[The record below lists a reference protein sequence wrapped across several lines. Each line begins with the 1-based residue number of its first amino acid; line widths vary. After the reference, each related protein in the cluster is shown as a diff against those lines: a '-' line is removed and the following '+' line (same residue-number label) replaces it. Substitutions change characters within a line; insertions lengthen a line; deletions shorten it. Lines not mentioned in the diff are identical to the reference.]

1 MRPDNALAYMVLLA
15 VGILTVRLGIVLS
28 RRFPLKPLRF
38 YAIYLAAS
46 LGVGFLK
53 IVGNYT
59 SQELLFR
66 QSASPTIHASVAWVF
81 ALLAWPFSIA
91 AVYAAI
97 AMILAWAGKRFSLG
111 GQVAYFILQI
121 ALLAAFMGAGPAL
134 LSEEKVRLAG
144 ISVSLPAISSVN
156 VLLQAAMLA
165 ALVLVWLPRSNNPL
179 RAGLTNF
186 ALLWS
191 LVLIGGFVLLN
202 VLTSGRAYRVADPL
216 VTFVS
221 NLPPLL
227 YLRAWLARYSSAHP
241 LRPVAEDR
249 MAAVFERYRISE
261 REAEIIRLLLDG
273 KSYRDIESE
282 LFISFKTVQ
291 SHVYNVYKKM
301 GVKSRWQLLNLFQ
314 HAEDGPLRSGWR
326 GR

>member
-1 MRPDNALAYMVLLA
+1 MRPDNALAYIVLLA
-15 VGILTVRLGIVLS
+15 IGVLTVWLGIVLA

-66 QSASPTIHASVAWVF
+66 QFASPTIHASVAWVF
-81 ALLAWPFSIA
+81 LLLAWPFYIA

-97 AMILAWAGKRFSLG
+97 ASILGWAGKRFSLG
-111 GQVAYFILQI
+111 GRVAYFILQI
-121 ALLAAFMGAGPAL
+121 ALLAVVIGAGPAL
-134 LSEEKVRLAG
+134 LSRETVRLAG
-144 ISVSLPAISSVN
+144 ISVSLPALSSVN
-156 VLLQAAMLA
+156 VILQAAMLA
-165 ALVLVWLPRSNNPL
+165 ALVLVWLPRSNDPL
-179 RAGLTNF
+179 RHGLTEF
-186 ALLWS
+186 AVLWG
-191 LVLIGGFVLLN
+191 LVLVGGFVLLYA
-202 VLTSGRAYRVADPL
+202 LPSGRAYRVADPL
-216 VTFVS
+216 VTFLS

-261 REAEIIRLLLDG
+261 REAEIVRRLLDG
-273 KSYRDIESE
+273 KSYREIQSE

-291 SHVYNVYKKM
+291 SHVYNVYKKV

-314 HAEDGPLRSGWR
+314 QAEDGPHRD
-326 GR
+326 

>member
-111 GQVAYFILQI
+111 GHVAYFILQI
-121 ALLAAFMGAGPAL
+121 VLLAAVMGAGPAL

-165 ALVLVWLPRSNNPL
+165 VLVLVWLPRSNNPL
-179 RAGLTNF
+179 RTGLTNF
-186 ALLWS
+186 ALLWC

-216 VTFVS
+216 VTFLS

-314 HAEDGPLRSGWR
+314 HAEDGRSR
-326 GR
+326 T